1 MNDYKELIAKLT
13 AAANRNSNS
22 LNTRDACRKAAD
34 TIEQLVKELDE
45 LVTKCHRLEKE
56 RDAAVDDLRIS
67 CDCESCKWFIGG
79 DCTDLEHE
87 ECHGEHWKWRGGKE
101 DENETD

>member
-13 AAANRNSNS
+13 EAANRNSNS

-34 TIEQLVKELDE
+34 TIEQLVKE
-45 LVTKCHRLEKE
+45 

-67 CDCESCKWFIGG
+67 CDCDFCKWLIGG

-87 ECHGEHWKWRGGKE
+87 ECHGEHWEWRGI
-101 DENETD
+101 DE